1 MRKCQK
7 SMKKGFDSESI
18 YNEKNL
24 KTKIKFYEGKIN
36 TKFLSLIDWWNNQT
50 VFGSVYGT
58 DNKNYYP
65 QLF

>member
-36 TKFLSLIDWWNNQT
+36 TKFLSLID
-50 VFGSVYGT
+50 
-58 DNKNYYP
+58 
-65 QLF
+65 

>member
-1 MRKCQK
+1 MPTKAW
-7 SMKKGFDSESI
+7 KKGFDSEYV

-24 KTKIKFYEGKIN
+24 KTKIKSYEGKIN

-50 VFGSVYGT
+50 VFGSVYGR
-58 DNKNYYP
+58 DKNYYP